1 MIVNNRAAAQQHEEN
16 FVAMEISYAEQ
27 IEKLVMSSTQLVQL
41 LRANYP
47 DEGASVPHELR
58 LGCKLVRGV
67 PAMKVALHSTST
79 EPAPVSETLVTEFLC
94 DESFILEFWR

>member
-47 DEGASVPHELR
+47 DAADPVPRELH

-67 PAMKVALHSTST
+67 LKAVEDEIAR
-79 EPAPVSETLVTEFLC
+79 APVSYTHLTLPT
-94 DESFILEFWR
+94 ILLV